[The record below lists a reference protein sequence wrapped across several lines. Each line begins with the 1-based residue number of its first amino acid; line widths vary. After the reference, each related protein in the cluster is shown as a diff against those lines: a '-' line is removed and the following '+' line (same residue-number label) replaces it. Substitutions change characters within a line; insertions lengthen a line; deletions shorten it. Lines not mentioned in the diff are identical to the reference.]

1 MSEHPI
7 VVNHH
12 ADHPGFSGLTG
23 TLYGVA
29 FLLAGR
35 RNARRAN
42 QIAEVGAD
50 DHVVDI
56 GCGPGNA
63 ARLAARR
70 GAQVTGIDPAPAMLR
85 VARAVTRATMG
96 VVWTEGSAEAIP
108 VPDASAT
115 VVWSLATVH
124 HWRDVGQGLS
134 EVLRVLRTGGRLLAI
149 ERRSPPDATG
159 IAGHGWTAEQAE
171 SFAVQCRRA
180 GLVDVTVRADDATW
194 MVLGYRS

>member
-1 MSEHPI
+1 MGDSEH

-12 ADHPGFSGLTG
+12 AAHPGFSGLTG
-23 TLYGVA
+23 TLYGLI

-42 QIAEVGAD
+42 EIAEAGAD

-70 GAQVTGIDPAPAMLR
+70 GARVTAIDPSRAMLR
-85 VARAVTRATMG
+85 VARAVGRG
-96 VVWTEGSAEAIP
+96 PRIVWSEGSAETVS
-108 VPDASAT
+108 VPDGAAT

-124 HWRDVGQGLS
+124 HWRDVTSGLS
-134 EVLRVLRTGGRLLAI
+134 EVRRVLAPGGRLLVI
-149 ERRSPPDATG
+149 ERQCPPDATG
-159 IAGHGWTAEQAE
+159 FASHGWTARQAE
-171 SFAVQCRRA
+171 SFAGQCRSA
-180 GLVDVTVRADDATW
+180 GLTDVTVRADDATW
-194 MVLGYRS
+194 VVSGYRR